1 MAPTLHTARLVLT
14 PVAERDVTPP
24 PRPLE
29 HPPGGPLALG
39 RPEPLRA
46 SPRDRA
52 PLQPRP
58 THWSRGLATEAA
70 TAVLAYAFDTL
81 ALPEVLATT
90 DDGNH
95 LSLRVL
101 TRLGAP
107 PTSRIQVGPDTYPCF
122 RLQRPRYAPL
132 RPL

>member
-1 MAPTLHTARLVLT
+1 VAHWLWDGLSPFE
-14 PVAERDVTPP
+14 PV
-24 PRPLE
+24 
-29 HPPGGPLALG
+29 PGIELLYSLA
-39 RPEPLRA
+39 
-46 SPRDRA
+46 
-52 PLQPRP
+52 P

-95 LSLRVL
+95 LSLRLL
-101 TRLGAP
+101 TRLGAT

-122 RLQRPRYAPL
+122 RIQRPRYAPL